1 MSFSWS
7 IWGGRKYY
15 NDEVV
20 DWLVDDFNVSLIR
33 LSMAIEPDEG
43 YLQQHEKQAALI
55 RQIADRGVE
64 RGVYVIIDWHDH
76 NADRNMA
83 QAKSI
88 FAQMEQR
95 YEGPPNNLYK

>member
-43 YLQQHEKQAALI
+43 YLQQPAKQAALM

-64 RGVYVIIDWHDH
+64 RGVYVIIDWHAH
-76 NADRNMA
+76 NPDRIMDQAKRFFAEMA
-83 QAKSI
+83 Q
-88 FAQMEQR
+88 QYRRE
-95 YEGPPNNLYK
+95 EGL